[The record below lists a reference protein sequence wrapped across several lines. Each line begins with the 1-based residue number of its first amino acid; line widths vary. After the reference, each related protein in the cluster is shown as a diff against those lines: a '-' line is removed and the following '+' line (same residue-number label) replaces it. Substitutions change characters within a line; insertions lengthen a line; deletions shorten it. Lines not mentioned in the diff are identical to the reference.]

1 MPNELLLSED
11 EIVVMN
17 NMPAHKVDGVRKVI
31 EAAKASLVYLPP
43 YSPDLIPSR
52 WWCPLRVIR
61 CAMSAMCQQRSLNK
75 AARAVKLFV
84 RVYLRVFDY
93 RTPNVVEPAVAE
105 GGKKDRPAHNSFG
118 FERCGAG
125 RPSSA

>member
-1 MPNELLLSED
+1 MSNALLLSED

-61 CAMSAMCQQRSLNK
+61 ALCPLYAN
-75 AARAVKLFV
+75 
-84 RVYLRVFDY
+84 
-93 RTPNVVEPAVAE
+93 N
-105 GGKKDRPAHNSFG
+105 GI
-118 FERCGAG
+118 
-125 RPSSA
+125 